1 MYLRLSL
8 CIMILLFKIYDS
20 PYGRHDPFLISS
32 QIISFI
38 AFILLVIVSSLV
50 PMFTYIDIVYWALP
64 LGMGCVSMFLNLRP
78 CCVHVKTVG
87 LGLMGIFIMATAIT
101 STVTGVH
108 ILDNVDENRC
118 SYDEGIIIYDNDDD
132 QTISGRRLE
141 HTCGSW
147 LGFAITMLV
156 DAGLWYTSS
165 ILLLIFFIRYNKFD
179 INGGEAATNE
189 EEGGAVALG
198 VANSLSKINASNAA
212 TGPSEIE
219 TAQEV

>member
-20 PYGRHDPFLISS
+20 PYGRHDPFLLSS

-50 PMFTYIDIVYWALP
+50 PMFTYIDVVYWALP

-132 QTISGRRLE
+132 QTTSGRRLE

>member
-1 MYLRLSL
+1 
-8 CIMILLFKIYDS
+8 MILLFKIYDS

-64 LGMGCVSMFLNLRP
+64 LGMGCFSMFLNLRP

-132 QTISGRRLE
+132 QTTSGRRLE

>member
-1 MYLRLSL
+1 M

-147 LGFAITMLV
+147 LGFAITILV

>member
-1 MYLRLSL
+1 MYLRMPFSSSPETTQYLRLSL

-50 PMFTYIDIVYWALP
+50 PMFTYIDVVYWALP
-64 LGMGCVSMFLNLRP
+64 LGMGCVSMVLNLRP

-118 SYDEGIIIYDNDDD
+118 SYDEGIDD
-132 QTISGRRLE
+132 QTTSGRRLE

-156 DAGLWYTSS
+156 D

-189 EEGGAVALG
+189 EEGDASVG

-212 TGPSEIE
+212 GPEIE

>member
-132 QTISGRRLE
+132 QTTSGRRLE

>member
-1 MYLRLSL
+1 
-8 CIMILLFKIYDS
+8 
-20 PYGRHDPFLISS
+20 
-32 QIISFI
+32 
-38 AFILLVIVSSLV
+38 
-50 PMFTYIDIVYWALP
+50 MFTYIDVVYWALP

-118 SYDEGIIIYDNDDD
+118 SYDEGIDLNDD
-132 QTISGRRLE
+132 QTTSGRRLE

-189 EEGGAVALG
+189 EEGGTSVG
-198 VANSLSKINASNAA
+198 VANSVSKINASNAA
-212 TGPSEIE
+212 GPSEIE

>member
-50 PMFTYIDIVYWALP
+50 PMFTYIDVVYWALP

>member
-50 PMFTYIDIVYWALP
+50 PMFTYIDVVYWALP

-118 SYDEGIIIYDNDDD
+118 SYDEGIDLNDD
-132 QTISGRRLE
+132 QTTSGRRLE